1 MFLTTII
8 LINNKI
14 DVANKIDVFDKEF
27 VLLQNTTLSVYQKQG
42 LQKDQKSKLT
52 DLAIQSI
59 LFGKFKTEERDETAG
74 YYYLYKKLYS
84 TRC

>member
-1 MFLTTII
+1 MFLTTIK

-42 LQKDQKSKLT
+42 LQKDQKSKLK
-52 DLAIQSI
+52 DLVIQSI
-59 LFGKFKTEERDETAG
+59 LFWKVQNRRARRNSGVLLFI
-74 YYYLYKKLYS
+74 
-84 TRC
+84 